1 MIQGSTSANKLNW
14 FDRRAEIMCKKN
26 MGGRKSWKTL
36 TADDCGL
43 GSSMQS
49 SPCHQHA
56 LEMVE
61 GHMGH
66 ISGQP
71 SVNQKNA
78 LERRQERRNRHR
90 GLVLM
95 TLGDVRE
102 FTKQTITQLLSFKTT
117 LKPFLSWRKL
127 KRKRMNYPFSVI
139 SEANTEMESAL
150 WGE

>member
-1 MIQGSTSANKLNW
+1 
-14 FDRRAEIMCKKN
+14 
-26 MGGRKSWKTL
+26 
-36 TADDCGL
+36 
-43 GSSMQS
+43 
-49 SPCHQHA
+49 
-56 LEMVE
+56 
-61 GHMGH
+61 MGH

-117 LKPFLSWRKL
+117 LKPFLS
-127 KRKRMNYPFSVI
+127 
-139 SEANTEMESAL
+139 
-150 WGE
+150 